1 MASALMGAA
10 GELPAA
16 ARAGGVSL
24 GSALVLYLKRFSQHQ
39 GNTWSGDTAVF

>member
-16 ARAGGVSL
+16 ARVGGASL

-39 GNTWSGDTAVF
+39 GNTWSGDMTAF